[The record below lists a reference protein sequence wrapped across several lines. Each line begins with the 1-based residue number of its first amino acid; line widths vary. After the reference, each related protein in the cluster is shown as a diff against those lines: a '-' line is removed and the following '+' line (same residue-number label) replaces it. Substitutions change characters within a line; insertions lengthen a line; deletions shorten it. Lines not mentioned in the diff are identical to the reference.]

1 MHMKHKIIAFRSL
14 LAATSSGLAL
24 ALVPTTAEA
33 QETAESARASAGQYE
48 EIIVTARRREES
60 LQEVPVS
67 VSVMSQAEL
76 TTELVTNQND
86 LQQKIPSLSVAA
98 RFGNSG
104 GTYAIRGLSGGNT
117 TRPTVGTYFAEV
129 PGPTNN
135 SGYDPSAGQSLYDL
149 QSVQVLKGP
158 QGTLFGR
165 TSTAGAVLV
174 TPAAPKLNDFEVNG
188 NLGLGS
194 LGYFQGSLA
203 VNIPVIKDILAIR
216 VAGSYNHRDGYTK
229 VIGSDR
235 RLDELND
242 DAQRI
247 SILFQPT
254 DWLKN
259 VTIYDRYNAAQSS
272 GGYLAVSY
280 DPDFRLFNL
289 TPASGSVVFGG
300 VCAQAV
306 AIGLSPNAD
315 ACVAQRLGIL
325 SKIKANLAAETAR
338 TAAGG
343 DAYRSTASGNTTF
356 YNDRIRHEYL
366 INTTEVSLPRI
377 GSLELTLKNIFGY
390 QVSKGYQ
397 TMNISGVADDL
408 FNLYIGVDAGVRLNQ
423 VGTNATV
430 GLGKGEKFYTN
441 ETQISGTLG
450 DDRLV
455 FVAGYFYQHAPT
467 TPTLDSVGNIQK
479 VLGGVTNVNL
489 GYAPG
494 RAFNVGGRAKQTAF
508 YGQATLGFD
517 GLVDGLH
524 FTAGIRRTKDD
535 FRLDTRA
542 AGVNPLTGVISP
554 SIITINTTTGVITET
569 PSPVATQALKT
580 KGTNYNFSL
589 DYQINPRLMVYV
601 ATRKGYVP
609 GGLNNTAGVGAPNF
623 QLQFGSETIKD
634 KEVGMKWDFNFGST
648 YGRLNL
654 AAFDANYSDIQRS
667 FSSVVNG
674 TAVAFTANV
683 AKAKLRGLEVEFEIR
698 PTSNLL
704 LAADYALTD
713 TKYKSWIGAD
723 PIGRAPAGTN
733 LDLSNNSFFNA
744 PRHKMNLKATYEIPL
759 AGDNGLVS
767 ITGQYTYQSRTYY
780 IATPERYLEVFGEG
794 RRDTIS
800 ENGYGV
806 TNLRIDW
813 DKPMGIEPITIGLF
827 ARNLFDTVY
836 ATSGSPL
843 ENATGFTT
851 KQFGPPR
858 VVGATISFR
867 Y

>member
-1 MHMKHKIIAFRSL
+1 MHMKHQNIAFRSL
-14 LAATSSGLAL
+14 LAATSSGLIL
-24 ALVPTTAEA
+24 ALVPTTASA
-33 QETAESARASAGQYE
+33 QETERVARPAGGQSND
-48 EIIVTARRREES
+48 IIVTARRREES
-60 LQEVPVS
+60 LQEVPLA

-135 SGYDPSAGQSLYDL
+135 TGYDPSAGQSLYDL
-149 QSVQVLKGP
+149 RSVQVLKGP

-174 TPAAPKLNDFEVNG
+174 TPAPPELDDFSING

-194 LGYFQGSLA
+194 VGYFQGSLA

-229 VIGSDR
+229 VIGSSR

-242 DAQRI
+242 DAQRL
-247 SILFQPT
+247 SVLFQPT
-254 DWLKN
+254 DWLKS
-259 VTIYDRYNAAQSS
+259 VTIYDRYNASQAT
-272 GGYLAVSY
+272 GAYLAVGY
-280 DPDFRLFNL
+280 DPNFPLFNL

-300 VCAQAV
+300 VCSQAV
-306 AIGLSPNAD
+306 AIGLSPSAD

-325 SKIKANLAAETAR
+325 SRIKANLAAETAR

-343 DAYRSTASGNTTF
+343 KAYRSTASGDTAYF
-356 YNDRIRHEYL
+356 NDRIRHEYI
-366 INTTEVSLPRI
+366 INTTELSFPKF
-377 GSLELTLKNIFGY
+377 GSVDLKLKNIFGY
-390 QVSKGYQ
+390 QLSKGYQ

-408 FNLYIGVDAGVRLNQ
+408 FNLYIGVDAGANLNQ
-423 VGTNATV
+423 VGTNPVV

-441 ETQISGTLG
+441 ETQISGSVG
-450 DDRLV
+450 DERLV

-467 TPTLDSVGNIQK
+467 TPTLESVGNLQK
-479 VLGGVTNVNL
+479 VFGGVTNVNL
-489 GYAPG
+489 GYSSG

-508 YGQATLGFD
+508 YAQATLGFD

-535 FRLDTRA
+535 FRLSSRA

-554 SIITINTTTGVITET
+554 SIFTINTTTGAITET
-569 PSPVATQALKT
+569 PSPVTTQMLKT
-580 KGTNYNFSL
+580 DGTNYNFSL
-589 DYQINPRLMVYV
+589 DYQVNPKLMVYV
-601 ATRKGYVP
+601 STRKGYVP
-609 GGLNNTAGVGAPNF
+609 GGLNNAAALGAPNF
-623 QLQFGSETIKD
+623 NLQFGSETIKD
-634 KEVGMKWDFNFGST
+634 KEVGVKWDFNLGST
-648 YGRLNL
+648 YGRLNV
-654 AAFDANYSDIQRS
+654 AAYDATYSDIQRS
-667 FSSVVNG
+667 FTAVVNG
-674 TAVAFTANV
+674 AALAYTANV
-683 AKAKLRGLEVEFEIR
+683 AKAKLRGVEVEFEIR
-698 PTSNLL
+698 PTNNLL
-704 LAADYALTD
+704 LAADYALAD

-733 LDLSNNSFFNA
+733 IDLSNNSFFNA

-759 AGDNGLVS
+759 GNDNGQVS
-767 ITGQYTYQSRTYY
+767 ITGQYTYQSRTWF
-780 IATPERYLEVFGEG
+780 IVSPERYMEVFGQD
-794 RRDTIS
+794 RRNLIS

-806 TNLRIDW
+806 TNMRIDW
-813 DKPMGIEPITIGLF
+813 ENPMGFQDVTIGMF

-836 ATSGSPL
+836 ATSGTPL
-843 ENATGFTT
+843 ENATGFIT

-858 VVGATISFR
+858 VVGATMSFR

>member
-1 MHMKHKIIAFRSL
+1 MHSKHKNAALRAL
-14 LAATSSGLAL
+14 LATTTSGIILSLATGTAAAQEAGQTARSSSG
-24 ALVPTTAEA
+24 V
-33 QETAESARASAGQYE
+33 SD

-60 LQEVPVS
+60 LQEVPVA

-117 TRPTVGTYFAEV
+117 SRPTVGTYFAEV

-135 SGYDPSAGQSLYDL
+135 TGYDPSAGQSLYDL

-174 TPAAPKLNDFEVNG
+174 TPAAPELNEFGING
-188 NLGLGS
+188 NVGLGS

-203 VNIPVIKDILAIR
+203 VNIPIIRDVLAIR

-242 DAQRI
+242 DAQRV
-247 SILFQPT
+247 SVLFQPT
-254 DWLKN
+254 DWLKST
-259 VTIYDRYNAAQSS
+259 TIYDRYNASQTS
-272 GGYLAVSY
+272 GAYVAVAY
-280 DPDFRLFNL
+280 DPAFRLFNL
-289 TPASGSVVFGG
+289 TPASGNVVFGS

-306 AIGLSPNAD
+306 AIGLSPSSS
-315 ACVAQRLGIL
+315 ACVQQRLDIL
-325 SKIKANLAAETAR
+325 SRIKANLAAETAR
-338 TAAGG
+338 VAEGG

-356 YNDRIRHEYL
+356 FNDRIRHEYL
-366 INTTEVSLPRI
+366 INTTEVSLPKF
-377 GSLELTLKNIFGY
+377 GSVDLTLKNIFGY

-408 FNLYIGVDAGVRLNQ
+408 FNLYIGVDSGVSLNQ
-423 VGTNATV
+423 VGTNPVV

-441 ETQISGTLG
+441 ETQLSGSVG

-467 TPTLDSVGNIQK
+467 RPNLESVGNVQK
-479 VLGGVTNVNL
+479 ILGGVTNVNL
-489 GYAPG
+489 GYSSG

-508 YGQATLGFD
+508 YAQATLGFD

-535 FRLDTRA
+535 FRAETRA
-542 AGVNPLTGVISP
+542 SGVNPLTGVISP
-554 SIITINTTTGVITET
+554 SIFTVNTTTGAITET
-569 PSPVATQALKT
+569 PSPVSIQALKT

-589 DYQINPRLMVYV
+589 DYQINPKLMVYV
-601 ATRKGYVP
+601 STRKGYVP
-609 GGLNNTAGVGAPNF
+609 GGLNNPSGLGAPNF
-623 QLQFGSETIKD
+623 QLEFNSETIKD
-634 KEVGMKWDFNFGST
+634 KEIGVKWDFNLGST
-648 YGRLNL
+648 YGRLNV
-654 AAFDANYSDIQRS
+654 AAYDATYSDVQRS
-667 FSSVVNG
+667 FSAVVNG
-674 TAVAFTANV
+674 SAISFTANV
-683 AKAKLRGLEVEFEIR
+683 AEAKLRGVEVEFEIR
-698 PTSNLL
+698 PTENLL
-704 LAADYALTD
+704 LGADYALSD

-733 LDLSNNSFFNA
+733 IDLSGETFFNA

-780 IATPERYLEVFGEG
+780 IASPERYIEVFGES
-794 RRDTIS
+794 RRDAIS

-806 TNLRIDW
+806 TNVRIDW
-813 DKPMGIEPITIGLF
+813 DKPMGLEPVTLGLF
-827 ARNLFDTVY
+827 ARNIFDTVY
-836 ATSGSPL
+836 ATSGTPL

-858 VVGATISFR
+858 VVGATLAFR